1 MAPRNNKSAFIK
13 QRIANIICVI
23 IGVLC
28 GLKINSATYYDQS
41 SNLHDDNS
49 NIIAPVSSATAG
61 HYIRN
66 GSLFGNIHL
75 SSEFTEEGT
84 LKVPDGVNRIWIEIG
99 ANSR

>member
-13 QRIANIICVI
+13 QRIANII
-23 IGVLC
+23 GVLC
-28 GLKINSATYYDQS
+28 GLKINSATYYDYDQS

-75 SSEFTEEGT
+75 ASEFTEEGT